1 MYIFSKKFLPMYLE
15 DLVFCIKHAGWKV
28 TKIHAH
34 LTFEQKI
41 FKQKFILMNQKSR
54 QKSNNSVEKDF
65 YKLMNNSNFDYDWR
79 NNLDNC
85 KFVPIFD
92 KYQEVTFLNIYLNL
106 FDPKVRQFVTAD
118 LLKHDIKAKFND
130 KLLKLD
136 KNDVFYEIKLKT
148 IKNERLQQIESVE
161 RFEQHQKKKGLN

>member
-1 MYIFSKKFLPMYLE
+1 M
-15 DLVFCIKHAGWKV
+15 
-28 TKIHAH
+28 TKIQAH
-34 LTFEQKI
+34 LTFEQKR
-41 FKQKFILMNQKSR
+41 FKQKFILMNQKSG

-118 LLKHDIKAKFND
+118 LLKHDIEAKFND

-148 IKNERLQQIESVE
+148 IKNERLQQIESAE
-161 RFEQHQKKKGLN
+161 RFEQHQKRNKKELN